1 MAPHFDGKSSRRA
14 DKADGRAGLS
24 RDDAERAA
32 RIDMG
37 GFQQSKETV
46 RSAGWEAELETF
58 AQDIRYAARS
68 LRRSPAVSIA
78 VILTLALGVGANTTM
93 FSAVNA
99 VMLRPLPYRD
109 AGRVALLWTDDVK
122 RGLHREQTAYRTITE
137 WRERSRAFQNIAF
150 FSRGRVT
157 PLRDGDANARGR
169 SLGAASGTSCSPQ
182 G

>member
-1 MAPHFDGKSSRRA
+1 MSIWRSVRAGLWKLFRRA
-14 DKADGRAGLS
+14 DADRDLDDELRHYLELSISEKTRAGLS

-32 RIDMG
+32 RIEMG
-37 GFQQSKETV
+37 GLQQSKETV

-157 PLRDGDANARGR
+157 PLR
-169 SLGAASGTSCSPQ
+169 
-182 G
+182 